1 MFFVVQLQYFYF
13 TNLLILKKGYIYPI
27 NLDVMT
33 QTLKILVA
41 VISLSFTG
49 CKISQK
55 ANSGKKG
62 KDGDLVKSKTNTF
75 IKKQIASSFFIDS
88 TKVKK
93 HLYTLASDDMQGRK
107 SGTEGIEKAAKY
119 IETEFKK
126 IGLTTFDN
134 LETYRQT
141 FSFTPRN
148 SKEQITSANI
158 IGVLEGTSKKEEYV
172 IISAHYDHLGMKKNG
187 DGDLIYNGANDDA
200 SGVTGVLALA
210 DYFKKKGNERTIVFV
225 AFTAEE
231 MGLIGS
237 THFGKGID
245 ASKFVAGINL
255 EMIGK
260 SPSFGPNT
268 AWLTGF
274 ERSNFGK
281 IVQQN
286 LVGSGYQLFPDPYKN
301 FNLFFRSDN
310 ASLARLGVPSHTF
323 STTAID
329 VDKDYHQVSD
339 EATTLNMTIITQ
351 TIQAVA
357 KGTESIIN
365 GKDTPS
371 RVVLAEKK

>member
-1 MFFVVQLQYFYF
+1 M
-13 TNLLILKKGYIYPI
+13 KKIG
-27 NLDVMT
+27 T
-33 QTLKILVA
+33 ILVA
-41 VISLSFTG
+41 SALMISCGSNKETNSVNS
-49 CKISQK
+49 KIEKTQV
-55 ANSGKKG
+55 
-62 KDGDLVKSKTNTF
+62 VKST
-75 IKKQIASSFFIDS
+75 FFIDS
-88 TKVKK
+88 TTVRR
-93 HLYTLASDDMQGRK
+93 HLYTLASDDMEGRK
-107 SGTEGIEKAAKY
+107 SGTPGIEKAAKY
-119 IETEFKK
+119 IESEFKR
-126 IGLTTFDN
+126 IGLTTFEG

-141 FSFTPRN
+141 FNFTPRRA
-148 SKEQITSANI
+148 KEEITSANI
-158 IGVLEGTSKKEEYV
+158 IGMLEGKSKKEEYV
-172 IISAHYDHLGMKKNG
+172 IISAHYDHLGMKKSG
-187 DGDLIYNGANDDA
+187 GGDLIFNGANDDA

-210 DYFKKKGNERTIVFV
+210 EYFKKVGNERTIVFA

-260 SPSFGPNT
+260 IPSFGPNT

-274 ERSNFGK
+274 ERSDFGK
-281 IVQQN
+281 IVQRN
-286 LVGSGYQLFPDPYKN
+286 LEGSGYQLFPDPYKN

-329 VDKDYHQVSD
+329 VDKDYHKVSD
-339 EATTLNMTIITQ
+339 EAETLNMTVITQ

-365 GKDTPS
+365 GKDTPT
-371 RVVLAEKK
+371 RVILEEKKK